1 MSHFCVI
8 VIGENVDEQL
18 APYHEFECTG
28 IDEYIEEVDEL
39 EDLLK
44 EYKTEKVRAL
54 KSPDGEIFSFY
65 DDRFYREPTEAEIE
79 KLSFG
84 NSRGII
90 GTGSRDGISYTS
102 KDWGDGKGHRGKVH
116 EIPAGYEKIELEGHE
131 QLRTFDEYIEYSWGD
146 VAKLY
151 PGQPRD
157 EEHKYRF
164 LEMNSDG
171 EIVAA
176 IRRTN
181 PNAKWDWYVVGGRW
195 TGYFPLKK
203 GAKGELGRPGVFNNQ
218 ANPNTADV
226 ARKGDIDFDRARA
239 ESEAQAREWFALW
252 EKAFTKHGKPESWKS
267 FLEKVDAKEMKIDE
281 AREKFH
287 KQPAIAEYKN
297 SKDSLLGCPVGAF
310 GFDKEAYVE
319 AARAASLIPFAI
331 VKDGKWHE
339 KGSMGGW
346 GIVSDARDEIE
357 WVTEAAKAIDDLPDD
372 TLLTI
377 VDCHI

>member
-1 MSHFCVI
+1 MSHFNVI

-18 APYHEFECTG
+18 APYQEFECTG
-28 IDEYIEEVDEL
+28 IDEYIEEIDEL
-39 EDLLK
+39 EELLK
-44 EYKTEKVRAL
+44 EYRTQKIRAL
-54 KSPDGEIFSFY
+54 KSFDGEIFSFY
-65 DDRFYREPTEAEIE
+65 DDRFYRDPTKAEIE
-79 KLSFG
+79 KLSMG
-84 NSRGII
+84 NGGII
-90 GTGSRDGISYTS
+90 GTGSRYGISYAS
-102 KDWGDGKGHRGKVH
+102 KDWGDGRGYRGKVR
-116 EIPAGYEKIELEGHE
+116 ETPEGYEEIELEGHE

-151 PGQPRD
+151 PGQPRG
-157 EEHKYRF
+157 EEHKFRF
-164 LEMNSDG
+164 LKMDSNG

-195 TGYFPLKK
+195 TGYFPLKE

-226 ARKGDIDFDRARA
+226 VRKGDIDFDRARA
-239 ESEAQAREWFALW
+239 ESEAQAREWFASW
-252 EKAFTKHGKPESWKS
+252 EKSFTKHGKPKSWKS
-267 FLEKVDAKEMKIDE
+267 FIEKVDAKEMKIDE
-281 AREKFH
+281 AREEYR

-297 SKDSLLGCPVGAF
+297 NKGGIWGCPVKTF

-319 AARAASLIPFAI
+319 ATRAASLIPFAI

-339 KGSMGGW
+339 KGSMGWW
-346 GIVSDARDEIE
+346 GIVSDARYEIE
-357 WVTEAAKAIDDLPDD
+357 WVTEAAKAIEDLPDD

-377 VDCHI
+377 VDCHT